1 MFANNYYTLVAGFR
15 EYALDGDTKGFDI
28 DEILLDIEET
38 VSAADWQAVEL
49 LYTYYDCENLVG
61 LRNGTTAYNRL
72 GRIAREE
79 LENELQNPTLLSK
92 ELATVVRA
100 YAQPDGEDAEEVAT
114 ERPFAL
120 SLFEAYYAKC
130 SRSSSRLLRQWSEAE
145 RTLRNVVAALSARE
159 RGVAIE
165 SVVVGA
171 GDTVD
176 ALRCSSAAD
185 FGLRGELQWIDTLI
199 TTLSDERNIIEKERK
214 IDLIRWSIVDGL
226 SEQDYFNINAVL
238 AYLIKVNI
246 VARWAQLDRK
256 VGAEMFE
263 RLLADLNGKER
274 INKL

>member
-176 ALRCSSAAD
+176 ALRRSSAAD

>member
-15 EYALDGDTKGFDI
+15 EYALDGETKGFDI
-28 DEILLDIEET
+28 EEILLDVEEAL
-38 VSAADWQAVEL
+38 SASDWRAVEL

-72 GRIAREE
+72 GRIAREALAEE
-79 LENELQNPTLLSK
+79 LHNPSLLAK

-100 YAQPDGEDAEEVAT
+100 YAQPDGEEAEDVAT
-114 ERPFAL
+114 ERPFAV

-130 SRSSSRLLRQWSEAE
+130 NRSSSRLLRQWSEAE
-145 RTLRNVVAALSARE
+145 RTLRNVVAAISARE
-159 RGVAIE
+159 RGVAVE
-165 SVVVGA
+165 NVVVGT

-176 ALRCSSAAD
+176 ALRRSSAAD

-199 TTLSDERNIIEKERK
+199 TTLSDERNIVEKERK
-214 IDLIRWSIVDGL
+214 IDLIRWSIVDEL
-226 SEQDYFNINAVL
+226 SEQDYFSLNAVI
-238 AYLIKVNI
+238 AYLIKANI

-263 RLLADLNGKER
+263 RLMADLNGKEM

>member
-100 YAQPDGEDAEEVAT
+100 YTQPDGEDAEEVAT

-165 SVVVGA
+165 NVVVGA

-176 ALRCSSAAD
+176 ALRRSSAAD

>member
-28 DEILLDIEET
+28 DEILLDIEEA

-100 YAQPDGEDAEEVAT
+100 YAQSDGEDAEEVAT

-176 ALRCSSAAD
+176 ALRRSSAAD

>member
-15 EYALDGDTKGFDI
+15 EYALDGDVKGFDVE
-28 DEILLDIEET
+28 EILADVEEAL
-38 VSAADWQAVEL
+38 SASDWRAVEL
-49 LYTYYDCENLVG
+49 LYAYYDCENLVG
-61 LRNGTTAYNRL
+61 LRNGNTAYNRL
-72 GRIAREE
+72 GRIPREA
-79 LENELQNPTLLSK
+79 LEGELQHPSLLPR
-92 ELATVVRA
+92 ELAQVVRA
-100 YAQPDGEDAEEVAT
+100 YADTDGEDAEVVAT

-130 SRSSSRLLRQWSEAE
+130 QRSSSRLLRQWSEAE
-145 RTLRNVVAALSARE
+145 RTLRNVVAALAARE

-165 SVVVGA
+165 GVVVGS

-176 ALRCSSAAD
+176 ALRRSSAAD

-214 IDLIRWSIVDGL
+214 IDLIRWSIVDEL
-226 SEQDYFNINAVL
+226 SEQDYFSLNAVI

-263 RLLADLNGKER
+263 RLMAELSGKEL